1 MLLEFEVGV
10 LILIFAIDYALDSF
24 PMEHILSIKKH
35 QTDETRIERQKKNIN
50 QKGGI

>member
-10 LILIFAIDYALDSF
+10 SILIFAIDYALDWF
-24 PMEHILSIKKH
+24 PMEQFLSIKKH
-35 QTDETRIERQKKNIN
+35 KTKQKDKRNIN